1 MAEDLNKKI
10 EELQEDDLDAVAGGS
25 SYGETI
31 KRLINRIR
39 NNNKQ

>member
-31 KRLINRIR
+31 KKMIRSAKNKIN
-39 NNNKQ
+39 K